1 MKKKQLP
8 HTCSRKGY
16 ARLAEEMVKFVT
28 ILQFCIRIVYVVSL
42 YKSHFVEKGSLDP
55 TSITK
60 VALWTK
66 AHRKKDGTPVNSE
79 VAEILVKLQILFYSI
94 NLEYAPF
101 SSLL

>member
-1 MKKKQLP
+1 MFLNLILYLTTLQFFKKKNS
-8 HTCSRKGY
+8 TDSSS
-16 ARLAEEMVKFVT
+16 VT
-28 ILQFCIRIVYVVSL
+28 R
-42 YKSHFVEKGSLDP
+42 
-55 TSITK
+55 